1 MSIKAVDMKNIAIIN
16 GIELSHYAFEE
27 LCDHKNA
34 VDYVKMYAKSLPDVS
49 HTVFFLSKQEQ
60 ACKGYEIVIR
70 DEWTVADLLTQI
82 REKSTGFDNIFYFYA
97 DCALL
102 DKGITQ
108 RMYDNHLKYF
118 ADYTFADG
126 YPYGLTPE
134 ILKTPIIDPLRTL
147 IKEEQ
152 NDRIQRGTLFEIIKK
167 DINSFDLE
175 TEISP
180 VDLRILRA
188 TLAADSK
195 RDFLLLSKLAARQAF
210 DEQTII
216 NVLRDEPEIL
226 RTLPRYFL
234 IQTVEGCA
242 QACSYC
248 PYPKFKGD
256 ILGKKAEMKTEDFYG
271 ILEKI
276 KNYCEDAVIGIS
288 LWGEPALHSRVYEM
302 IEKVCE
308 IPTFDLVV
316 ETAGLG
322 WEADAL
328 RTLSKS
334 VIERCHWIVS
344 LDAVTE
350 KMYESLRGQGFKE
363 ALACIDTLFKLS
375 HHNVYVQAV
384 RMQRNED
391 ELEQFYKKWK
401 ETSARVII
409 QKYDYFSGFLPQLK
423 VTDLSPLKRF
433 PCWHIKRDM
442 CVTINGTVPLCKE
455 DLTNAHSL
463 GNIFNE
469 ELRAIWERGN
479 AIYLTHLKNQYP
491 DICSECDE
499 YYTFNF

>member
-16 GIELSHYAFEE
+16 GIELSHYAFENLHE
-27 LCDHKNA
+27 HKST
-34 VDYVKMYAKSLPDVS
+34 VDFVKIYTKNLPDVM
-49 HTVFFLSKQEQ
+49 HTVFLLSKPEQ
-60 ACKGYEIVIR
+60 ACKGYETVIKER
-70 DEWTVADLLTQI
+70 WTVADLLNQI
-82 REKSTGFDNIFYFYA
+82 KEKSTGFDNVFYFYA

-108 RMYDNHLKYF
+108 RMYENHLKYF

-134 ILKTPIIDPLRTL
+134 ILKNPVIDPLIAL

-152 NDRIQRGTLFEIIKK
+152 DSQIQRGTLFELIKK

-195 RDFLLLSKLAARQAF
+195 RNFLLLSHLVAHQAF
-210 DEQTII
+210 DEQAII
-216 NVLRDEPEIL
+216 KVLQEEPEIL

-242 QACSYC
+242 QVCSYC

-256 ILGKKAEMKTEDFYG
+256 ILGKKAEMKIEDFTG

-308 IPTFDLVV
+308 IPAFDFVI

-322 WEADAL
+322 WNADAL
-328 RTLSKS
+328 RALSKS
-334 VIERCHWIVS
+334 SFKRCRWIVS
-344 LDAVTE
+344 LDAATE
-350 KMYESLRGQGFKE
+350 KLYESLRGQGFKE
-363 ALACIDTLFKLS
+363 ALAFTDTLLKLFQN
-375 HHNVYVQAV
+375 NVYVQAV

-391 ELEQFYKKWK
+391 ELEQFYKQWK
-401 ETSARVII
+401 ETSAHVII

-442 CVTINGTVPLCKE
+442 CITIDGTVPLCKE
-455 DLTNAHSL
+455 DLTHAHSL
-463 GNIFNE
+463 GDIFNE
-469 ELRAIWERGN
+469 ELPEIWERGN
-479 AIYLTHLKNQYP
+479 EVYLTHLKKQYP
-491 DICSECDE
+491 NICSECDE